1 MKCKILLAG
10 LIIASVCSVS
20 PLAASASEPKPTITS
35 ISPTSGNAGSEVT
48 ITGTNL
54 EYVIKVTFQGKV
66 ASITSDKPT
75 KIKAQVPGAASTG
88 YIEVETEGGTAKSA
102 TEFTVGL
109 DSSSMKATP
118 LSSGIGIG
126 SDNSDSAVVK
136 GNTTRGNP
144 TGTVAF
150 YECGPTVSPEPCT
163 SEANPLGSPVGVA
176 AVSGDTSSASSMSFT
191 ASSTGYWCLAAY
203 YSGDSN
209 YEASSDASAN
219 ECFDVYVPLDDAT
232 IVVSDSADAYCAKLN
247 SSGVDCWGYGEQG
260 QLGNGTFSNSANPVA
275 VDGVGGSGTLTGV
288 TSLVGG
294 SGNYCA
300 LLISGEVD
308 CWGGNTYGELGN
320 GTFSNSANP
329 VAVEGVGGN
338 GTLTG
343 VTSLV
348 GGSGNYC
355 VLLTSSGVDCWGYGE
370 QGQLGN
376 GMFYTSSSYGSDTPV
391 AVEGVGGTGA
401 LTGVTDLIGGDQFQF
416 SFAGDESAEYGNYC
430 ALLTSS
436 GVNCWGFGGYAELGN
451 GIEYTACDY
460 GRGNCGSDTPV
471 VVEDVAGTGTLTGVT
486 SLVSNAYSLCALLI
500 SGGVDCWGAGDAG
513 DLGNGG
519 SGGTAPVA
527 VAGVGGTGTL
537 AGVKSLVGDG
547 DFEGY
552 CALLTSGGVD
562 CWGYGFY
569 GDLGNGSTPDS
580 YTPVA
585 VAGVGGTGTLTG
597 VTSLVGDF
605 QGYCALLTSSG
616 VDCWGDG
623 ESGAL
628 GNGTFYTSSPY
639 SSLVPEAV
647 EGVGGIGTL
656 TGVTSLV
663 GGYLGYC
670 ALLTSS
676 GVDCWGYGDGGAL
689 GDGWYYA
696 NRNLGGSATPVQVG

>member
-1 MKCKILLAG
+1 MKRKILLAG
-10 LIIASVCSVS
+10 LIIASVCAVS
-20 PLAASASEPKPTITS
+20 PLAASASTPKPTIIR

-54 EYVIKVTFQGKV
+54 EGAIKVTFHGKV
-66 ASITSDKPT
+66 ARMTSDKPT

-88 YIEVETEGGTAKSA
+88 YIEVETAGGTAKS
-102 TEFTVGL
+102 TTKFTVGL
-109 DSSSMKATP
+109 DSSSMNATP
-118 LSSGIGIG
+118 SSSGIGIG

-144 TGTVAF
+144 TGTVTF
-150 YECGPTVSPEPCT
+150 YECGPTVTPEPCT
-163 SEANPLGSPVGVA
+163 SEANPLGSPVGVT

-209 YEASSDASAN
+209 YEASSDAASN
-219 ECFDVYVPLDDAT
+219 ECFDVYVPLDDT
-232 IVVSDSADAYCAKLN
+232 TSVVSDSTDDYCAKLN
-247 SSGVDCWGYGEQG
+247 SSGVDCWGYGADGE
-260 QLGNGTFSNSANPVA
+260 LGNGAFSNSANPVA
-275 VDGVGGSGTLTGV
+275 VKGVGGTGALTGV
-288 TSLVGG
+288 ASLVGG

-329 VAVEGVGGN
+329 VAVEGVGGT

-376 GMFYTSSSYGSDTPV
+376 GTFYTSASYGSDTPV
-391 AVEGVGGTGA
+391 AVQGVGGTGT

-416 SFAGDESAEYGNYC
+416 SFATDESPEYGNYC
-430 ALLTSS
+430 ALFTSS
-436 GVNCWGFGGYAELGN
+436 SVDCWGYGGYGELGN
-451 GIEYTACDY
+451 GIDYTACDY
-460 GRGNCGSDTPV
+460 GSGNCGSDTPV
-471 VVEDVAGTGTLTGVT
+471 VVEGVGGTGTLTGVA
-486 SLVSNAYSLCALLI
+486 SLASDAYSLCALLT
-500 SGGVDCWGAGDAG
+500 SGAVDCWGSGDDG
-513 DLGNGG
+513 ELGNG
-519 SGGTAPVA
+519 SPGTDTPEV
-527 VAGVGGTGTL
+527 VDGVGGTGTL
-537 AGVKSLVGDG
+537 TGVASLVGDG
-547 DFEGY
+547 DFAGY

-569 GDLGNGSTPDS
+569 GDLGNGSTLSS

-585 VAGVGGTGTLTG
+585 VEGVGGTGTLTG

-605 QGYCALLTSSG
+605 QGYCALLTSGG

-623 ESGAL
+623 ETGEL
-628 GNGTFYTSSPY
+628 GNGTFYTSSSYGSDTP
-639 SSLVPEAV
+639 VAV
-647 EGVGGIGTL
+647 EGVGGTGTL

-663 GGYLGYC
+663 GGYLSYC

-676 GVDCWGYGDGGAL
+676 GVDCWGYGNAGAL

-696 NRNLGGSATPVQVG
+696 NRNNGSATPVQVG